1 MIYNFLNM
9 DGYGLYVFSSFIFTL
24 VSFAGLYLIIKSQ
37 LIKEQKKFKA
47 KFGSLTADKVTA
59 ADFVEKQTDTYTH
72 RHALWNN
79 VTTGLRSRQ

>member
-47 KFGSLTADKVTA
+47 KFGSLTVDKVSA
-59 ADFVEKQTDTYTH
+59 ARTQKTNKEILAAGIFLKI
-72 RHALWNN
+72 
-79 VTTGLRSRQ
+79 

>member
-24 VSFAGLYLIIKSQ
+24 VTFAGLYLIIKSQ

-47 KFGSLTADKVTA
+47 KFGSLTSDKVLA
-59 ADFVEKQTDTYTH
+59 A
-72 RHALWNN
+72 
-79 VTTGLRSRQ
+79 RSQKINKEILAAGTFSKI

>member
-9 DGYGLYVFSSFIFTL
+9 DGYGLYVFSSFILTF

-47 KFGSLTADKVTA
+47 KFGSLTSDKVLA
-59 ADFVEKQTDTYTH
+59 AKSQKINKEILAAGTFSKI
-72 RHALWNN
+72 
-79 VTTGLRSRQ
+79 

>member
-37 LIKEQKKFKA
+37 LIKEQKKFKV
-47 KFGSLTADKVTA
+47 KFGSLSADKASA
-59 ADFVEKQTDTYTH
+59 ARTQKTNKEILAAGIFSKI
-72 RHALWNN
+72 
-79 VTTGLRSRQ
+79 

>member
-24 VSFAGLYLIIKSQ
+24 VSFAGLYLIIKYQ

-47 KFGSLTADKVTA
+47 KFGSLTSDKVLA
-59 ADFVEKQTDTYTH
+59 A
-72 RHALWNN
+72 
-79 VTTGLRSRQ
+79 RSQKINKEILAAGTFSKI

>member
-47 KFGSLTADKVTA
+47 KFGSLTLDRALMARTQKTNKEILA
-59 ADFVEKQTDTYTH
+59 AGIFSKI
-72 RHALWNN
+72 
-79 VTTGLRSRQ
+79 

>member
-47 KFGSLTADKVTA
+47 KFGSLSADKVLA
-59 ADFVEKQTDTYTH
+59 ARIQKTNKEILAAGIFLKI
-72 RHALWNN
+72 
-79 VTTGLRSRQ
+79 

>member
-47 KFGSLTADKVTA
+47 KFGSLTVDKVSAARAQKTNKEILTA
-59 ADFVEKQTDTYTH
+59 GIFSKI
-72 RHALWNN
+72 
-79 VTTGLRSRQ
+79 

>member
-47 KFGSLTADKVTA
+47 KFGSLTLDRALVARTQKTNKEILA
-59 ADFVEKQTDTYTH
+59 AGIFSKI
-72 RHALWNN
+72 
-79 VTTGLRSRQ
+79 

>member
-47 KFGSLTADKVTA
+47 KFGSLTLDRVLVARTQKTNKEILA
-59 ADFVEKQTDTYTH
+59 AGIFSKI
-72 RHALWNN
+72 
-79 VTTGLRSRQ
+79 